1 MDNAKQFRCLVTE
14 TLIPDR
20 AICDQYFTFQT
31 VFYTRGSS
39 YCCCR
44 CAYDHEY
51 FTYISDTGEINTE
64 KFDRLAK
71 AVESGY
77 CEHAIKVENRDY
89 LKETSVHSIH
99 VAAALGLEEKVEAV
113 VITLDEKRLPLRDW
127 YLQHCKGTIFQLTP
141 CDIGCLKHNEI
152 ILHFVDKMDLDKKI
166 FYAKESVDNV
176 FHIEESSLVEI
187 CFQENDIET
196 LRALLDVVKAN
207 EIEYYEL
214 LFKCSLN
221 DKFKEIECNRG
232 IMFYPLLDPHPDTAM
247 KKARDATSVGGLAVI
262 YPLAVIYNQCDADVN
277 SMSASSESIYHS
289 SSYEVQK
296 VTDIL
301 DQVWIAFMRPEF
313 QRSIVV
319 TNRFVTPNLNVIG
332 KCLLR
337 LLVKYNLSR
346 DLVKKTM
353 EQIPS
358 LPNTMNDRNADG
370 FTLLQSYIRGTS
382 IVDISV
388 VRALIDLGL
397 NIDIPLAHT
406 PQTCINLQE
415 NNSDGQSLLEYI
427 LNNRL
432 VYKGFREVVELFLYE
447 NISLAKNELMV
458 SYVIKRE
465 LMVSNFIKRYRPG
478 EMSQTD
484 QSIQP
489 VKIIMDATPHE
500 DIFPSLITLL
510 IEAGFKYCL
519 SDIEDA
525 LELFKDFSS
534 IDNSTTSAE
543 DPVENSLASML
554 RRKLRNYEHS
564 FTQDPVKA
572 YLQGCLSE
580 PRPLMLRCRDVL
592 RNQFPR
598 RQIHRY
604 VSVMDIPNRIRDFL
618 LLKPILQKLPVDIQ
632 SESYNRRD
640 QIKKPLSG
648 NRHRWT
654 RQPLFDNGQDSM
666 RKSSSDNQY
675 KATSSSS
682 VNQYRSKTKSILKNN
697 RSEAKCQIV

>member
-1 MDNAKQFRCLVTE
+1 
-14 TLIPDR
+14 
-20 AICDQYFTFQT
+20 
-31 VFYTRGSS
+31 
-39 YCCCR
+39 
-44 CAYDHEY
+44 
-51 FTYISDTGEINTE
+51 
-64 KFDRLAK
+64 
-71 AVESGY
+71 
-77 CEHAIKVENRDY
+77 
-89 LKETSVHSIH
+89 
-99 VAAALGLEEKVEAV
+99 
-113 VITLDEKRLPLRDW
+113 
-127 YLQHCKGTIFQLTP
+127 
-141 CDIGCLKHNEI
+141 
-152 ILHFVDKMDLDKKI
+152 
-166 FYAKESVDNV
+166 
-176 FHIEESSLVEI
+176 
-187 CFQENDIET
+187 
-196 LRALLDVVKAN
+196 
-207 EIEYYEL
+207 
-214 LFKCSLN
+214 
-221 DKFKEIECNRG
+221 
-232 IMFYPLLDPHPDTAM
+232 
-247 KKARDATSVGGLAVI
+247 
-262 YPLAVIYNQCDADVN
+262 
-277 SMSASSESIYHS
+277 
-289 SSYEVQK
+289 
-296 VTDIL
+296 
-301 DQVWIAFMRPEF
+301 
-313 QRSIVV
+313 
-319 TNRFVTPNLNVIG
+319 
-332 KCLLR
+332 
-337 LLVKYNLSR
+337 
-346 DLVKKTM
+346 M

-397 NIDIPLAHT
+397 NIDIPFAHT

-458 SYVIKRE
+458 SYVLKRE
-465 LMVSNFIKRYRPG
+465 LMVSNFIKRFRPG

-500 DIFPSLITLL
+500 DIFPSLIIFL

-543 DPVENSLASML
+543 EPVENSLASML

-564 FTQDPVKA
+564 FTQGPVKA

-592 RNQFPR
+592 RNHFPR

-604 VSVMDIPNRIRDFL
+604 VSVMDIPNRIRDVL
-618 LLKPILQKLPVDIQ
+618 LMKPILQKLPVDIR
-632 SESYNRRD
+632 SESCNRHDR
-640 QIKKPLSG
+640 IRKPLSG
-648 NRHRWT
+648 NQHEST
-654 RQPLFDNGQDSM
+654 RQPLPDNGHESM
-666 RKSSSDNQY
+666 RTSFSDNRY
-675 KATSSSS
+675 ESTSSSS

-697 RSEAKCQIV
+697 HSEAKCQIV